1 MSQVDPFMPS
11 PAPVPAQSL
20 TYSMV
25 GVQGRPGI
33 VTAIGVLCIVIAC
46 FSGIGSLIT
55 GIYGCLF
62 WAMGALSSRAS
73 GMAVIST
80 TTTSAA
86 APAPPPVLK
95 LSLGDAG
102 VAVNVLQ
109 SKLALDGAH
118 VRELSRLLRTHGR
131 EVLGGD
137 EDTPLSAAQV
147 SDAVESSASQPNDLA
162 GPAQFSTEQGSV
174 EIYADHAVF
183 TSADRSRVVD
193 TSAAGN
199 RESTT
204 GPPLIL
210 SAGGQSST
218 LTPAQVNQVVQSVQT
233 AAMTPAQIAALRA
246 ELSKPNQQLVT
257 PGASPSVVFSTVQRG
272 GNATISFNSGTTLVL
287 GPRGQVLSSGL
298 MPFPKFAITA
308 TTAGMVVGEA
318 AASFALAVYLLIIG
332 ILAFRPSPRVPLL
345 LRIYAALKIPLALLA
360 GAGVPW
366 MVYQLA
372 DSAMKST
379 PAMGGAPTMSLP
391 AGPFIGWGIGF
402 AVFGLA
408 FPLALLIALRTR
420 TCKSYYS
427 PPAVG

>member
-1 MSQVDPFMPS
+1 
-11 PAPVPAQSL
+11 
-20 TYSMV
+20 MV
-25 GVQGRPGI
+25 GVQRRPGI

-46 FSGIGSLIT
+46 LSGIGSLLS

-62 WAMGALSSRAS
+62 WAMGAFSSRAS
-73 GMAVIST
+73 GMAVTST
-80 TTTSAA
+80 TITSVA

-109 SKLALDGAH
+109 SKLSLDGAH

-137 EDTPLSAAQV
+137 EDTPLSAAHV
-147 SDAVESSASQPNDLA
+147 VDAVEWSASQPNDRA
-162 GPAQFSTEQGSV
+162 GPAQFSTQQGSV

-183 TSADRSRVVD
+183 TSADRSRVVH
-193 TSAAGN
+193 TSAVD
-199 RESTT
+199 STEFIT
-204 GPPLIL
+204 GTPAAAPAN
-210 SAGGQSST
+210 SAGAAQSTT
-218 LTPAQVNQVVQSVQT
+218 LTPAQVGQVMQSVRQQA
-233 AAMTPAQIAALRA
+233 AAMNPAQMASLRA
-246 ELSKPNQQLVT
+246 ELSRPNQQLVT
-257 PGASPSVVFSTVQRG
+257 PGASPSVVFFTVQRG

-287 GPRGQVLSSGL
+287 GPRGQVLSSGM

-308 TTAGMVVGEA
+308 PTAGVVIGEA
-318 AASFALAVYLLIIG
+318 IASFALAIYLLIVG
-332 ILAFRPSPRVPLL
+332 ILAFRPGPRVPLL

-372 DSAMKST
+372 DSAMKGT
-379 PAMGGAPTMSLP
+379 ATTGGGPTVSLP
-391 AGPFIGWGIGF
+391 TGPFIGWGIGF
-402 AVFGLA
+402 ALFALA
-408 FPLALLIALRTR
+408 FPVALLIALRTR

-427 PPAVG
+427 PAAVG